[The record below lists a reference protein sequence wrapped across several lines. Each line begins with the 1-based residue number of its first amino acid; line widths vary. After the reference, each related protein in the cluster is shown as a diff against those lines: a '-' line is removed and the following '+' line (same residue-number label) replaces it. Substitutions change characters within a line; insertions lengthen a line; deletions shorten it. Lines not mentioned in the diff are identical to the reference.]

1 MEFKEIIKYV
11 EENKK
16 EHFENI
22 LKETE
27 QKAHEKTKSE
37 DEKN

>member
-1 MEFKEIIKYV
+1 MEFKEIIQYV

-27 QKAHEKTKSE
+27 QKAHEKTKNE